1 MITPKINGA
10 IIYRGPSMLDGAP
23 IIVVVTG
30 LAKSSRNAK
39 TGDMI
44 QSWIIRDDI
53 NPIESART
61 GQDVSICG
69 MCAHKPSLGN
79 TCYVNLSHA
88 PLTIFKSAHRGIY
101 PTVTDLNDIATLG
114 VDRVVRLGSYGD
126 PAAVP
131 VAVWDALTTRA
142 SAWTGYT
149 HQWRNAPH
157 LIALCM
163 ASADSVAEAV
173 MAKSM
178 GWRTFRVRTATEAVM
193 DKEFI
198 CPASKE
204 AGNKTD
210 CASCKACMGT
220 SAKAKASPV
229 IIAHGAK
236 SRRFELTRSPSKI
249 AA

>member
-1 MITPKINGA
+1 MSKINGA

-30 LAKSSRNAK
+30 IAKSSRNAK
-39 TGDMI
+39 TGDML
-44 QSWIIRDDI
+44 QTWIIRDDI
-53 NPIESART
+53 NPIEAAKT
-61 GQDVSICG
+61 GQDESICG
-69 MCAHKPSLGN
+69 DCVHRPINGGS
-79 TCYVNLSHA
+79 CYVKLFQA
-88 PLTIFKSAHRGIY
+88 PLNIFKSAHRGIY
-101 PTVTDLNDIATLG
+101 PTVTDLNDIAALG

-131 VAVWDALTTRA
+131 VGIWEALTAHA

-149 HQWRNAPH
+149 HQWRVAPH
-157 LIALCM
+157 LMALCM
-163 ASADSVAEAV
+163 ASADSTAEQV
-173 MAKSM
+173 MAQVI
-178 GWRTFRVRTATEAVM
+178 GWRTFRVRTASEPILA
-193 DKEFI
+193 KEFI

-229 IIAHGAK
+229 IIAHGATA
-236 SRRFELTRSPSKI
+236 RRFELTRSPSKL

>member
-1 MITPKINGA
+1 MTKINGA

-30 LAKSSRNAK
+30 LAKSSRNEK
-39 TGDMI
+39 TGDML
-44 QSWIIRDDI
+44 QTWIIRDDI
-53 NPIESART
+53 NPIEAAKT
-61 GQDVSICG
+61 GQDISICG
-69 MCAHKPSLGN
+69 TCEHKPSLGN

-88 PLTIFKSAHRGIY
+88 PLNIFKSSHRGIY
-101 PTVTDLNDIATLG
+101 PTVIDLNDIAALG

-131 VAVWDALTTRA
+131 VGVWEALTAHA

-157 LIALCM
+157 LMALCM
-163 ASADSVAEAV
+163 ASADNAIEAV
-173 MAKSM
+173 MAKAM

>member
-1 MITPKINGA
+1 MTKINGA

-23 IIVVVTG
+23 IVVVVTG
-30 LAKSSRNAK
+30 LAKSSRNEK
-39 TGDMI
+39 TGDML
-44 QSWIIRDDI
+44 QTWIIRDDI
-53 NPIESART
+53 NPIEAAKT
-61 GQDVSICG
+61 GQDETVCG
-69 MCAHKPSLGN
+69 DCVHRPINGGS
-79 TCYVNLSHA
+79 CYVKLFQA
-88 PLTIFKSAHRGIY
+88 PLNIFRSAHRGIY
-101 PTVTDLNDIATLG
+101 PTVTDLDAIAALG
-114 VDRVVRLGSYGD
+114 VNRVVRLGSYGD

-131 VAVWDALTTRA
+131 VNVWQALTAHA

-157 LIALCM
+157 LMALCM
-163 ASADSVAEAV
+163 ASADSVAEHV
-173 MAKSM
+173 MAKAM

-193 DKEFI
+193 AKEFI

-229 IIAHGAK
+229 IIAHGATA
-236 SRRFELTRSPSKI
+236 RRFELTRSSGKV

>member
-1 MITPKINGA
+1 MTKINGA

-23 IIVVVTG
+23 IVVVVTG

-39 TGDMI
+39 TGDML
-44 QSWIIRDDI
+44 QTWIVRDDV
-53 NPIESART
+53 NPIEAAKT
-61 GQDVSICG
+61 GQDESICG
-69 MCAHKPSLGN
+69 DCVHRPINGGS
-79 TCYVNLSHA
+79 CYVKLFQA
-88 PLTIFKSAHRGIY
+88 PLNIFKSAHRGIY
-101 PTVTDLNDIATLG
+101 PTVIDLNDIAALG

-131 VAVWDALTTRA
+131 VGVWEALTAHA

-149 HQWRNAPH
+149 HQWRVAPH
-157 LIALCM
+157 LMALCM
-163 ASADSVAEAV
+163 ASADSVAEHV
-173 MAKSM
+173 MAKAM
-178 GWRTFRVRTATEAVM
+178 GWRTFRVRTASEPVL
-193 DKEFI
+193 DKEFV

-204 AGNKTD
+204 AGVKTD

-229 IIAHGAK
+229 IIAHGATA
-236 SRRFELTRSPSKI
+236 RRFELTRSPSKI